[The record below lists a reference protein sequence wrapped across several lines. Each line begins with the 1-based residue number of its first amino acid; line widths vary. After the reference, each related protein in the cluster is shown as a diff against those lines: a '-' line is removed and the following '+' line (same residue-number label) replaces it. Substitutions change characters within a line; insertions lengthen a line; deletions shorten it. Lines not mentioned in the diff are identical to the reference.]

1 MTASG
6 FAIDELQIPDSL
18 DGPGGRDFSAMVEV
32 RNAVEAAAYG
42 TDLLAVRADELLPQ
56 YRLQRYD
63 RRRVFLAR
71 AGGRVVGRG
80 VLEWSTDE
88 DDPACWALVEVLP
101 EYRRRGIG
109 TALADAVEGA
119 HRETGRSVL
128 QGFVAHAFAGGGVTG
143 GAAGAGAGAGASAD
157 ADADAS
163 AGGGAGAGAGASGIL
178 VPPTGYG
185 SVVADDP
192 GARFLVGRGM
202 TLEQVSRGSILRLPV
217 DPSVLAAHRA
227 RAEDVAGSDYRVVV
241 WTGPTPE
248 ERSADLA
255 ALYTRMSTAEPLA
268 GLAVIEARYD
278 EERVVEEEEVL
289 QGGGRT
295 LLTAAAE
302 HVPSGRLIA
311 FTRLAVPADRSRPT
325 EQEETIVLDEHRG
338 RRLGMLLK
346 AANLQYL
353 AEEAP
358 GNPFVVTFN
367 AEENRH
373 MLRVNE
379 ALRFE
384 AIGYEGSWKKSTPPA

>member
-18 DGPGGRDFSAMVEV
+18 DGAGGRDFSAMVEV
-32 RNAVEAAAYG
+32 RNAVEAATYQ

-63 RRRVFLAR
+63 RRQVFLAR

-143 GAAGAGAGAGASAD
+143 GAAGAGAGAG
-157 ADADAS
+157 
-163 AGGGAGAGAGASGIL
+163 GIL

-185 SVVADDP
+185 SVAADDP
-192 GARFLVGRGM
+192 GARFLVARGM

-217 DPSVLAAHRA
+217 DPDVLAAHRA
-227 RAEDVAGSDYRVVV
+227 RAAAVAGSDYRVVV

-248 ERSADLA
+248 ERRADLA

-302 HVPSGRLIA
+302 HVPSGRLVA

-358 GNPFVVTFN
+358 ETPLVVTFN

-379 ALRFE
+379 ALGFD